1 MCLPLL
7 FCAFFFGCLGLLRIA
22 RFLLAAS
29 PRSSCPPRLV
39 LWVFLVQ
46 SVSAVL
52 SSGFLVVSCD
62 GPVVMPGGMQ
72 CHDGKGPVFTCP
84 DGNKGFG
91 PVWGSALYTML
102 RVLFRCFYLPSGDPE
117 PLWTPLELHAPT
129 SSARAAFFPLLRSPA
144 PSPSC
149 CCWPPLAFSLV
160 PVHTKAIMAQL
171 SLYLVCFSCVL
182 LGLFGVFWSLFL
194 FCCCACWQPTED
206 QGLQSAAGP
215 ISTHTPATVTSP
227 PLAYL
232 FGLSLNSFVFPSNA
246 FMAFARSLNM
256 FYCMLQIA
264 VN

>member
-1 MCLPLL
+1 MR
-7 FCAFFFGCLGLLRIA
+7 FSSVVWGCFRFA

-29 PRSSCPPRLV
+29 PRSSCPSRLV

-117 PLWTPLELHAPT
+117 PPLDT
-129 SSARAAFFPLLRSPA
+129 IRAAFAHLLGLCCFLPSAAFPGT
-144 PSPSC
+144 
-149 CCWPPLAFSLV
+149 FSLLLLLASACFLPR

-171 SLYLVCFSCVL
+171 SLYLVYFSCVL

-194 FCCCACWQPTED
+194 FCCCAC
-206 QGLQSAAGP
+206 
-215 ISTHTPATVTSP
+215 
-227 PLAYL
+227 
-232 FGLSLNSFVFPSNA
+232 
-246 FMAFARSLNM
+246 
-256 FYCMLQIA
+256 
-264 VN
+264 